1 MSPTKHGRPPIRWV
15 KGLGAVGLVGLMA
28 LASGYYLTSEPAPEI
43 RILWRSGL
51 PTERRAELEDRF
63 RLVNR
68 KVYDDRFSYDL
79 LDTRP
84 ANVRLIVGERDIA
97 DTDRVDREGA
107 TIPPNIQRG
116 ESRMWLA
123 HRMPGLRDAR
133 VQWTLIVVLA
143 TMVIIAF
150 GATIIRWP
158 GAMWRWF
165 RDCDDAFEP
174 RADRDGSG
182 SAQPITTLTPF
193 LTKIVVGA
201 LLVTVIGVPILEAWE
216 TLLLAVCVMALIFG
230 VPTPDLRRLGIAAAV
245 VIAVLGMKAALP
257 RADIAEGHN
266 VFLVLNDGEP
276 PEQGLPPSVFRS
288 WKAQLEALY
297 PPEVPPY
304 TPESWRADAH
314 WPESLFATSADAI
327 WREPKY
333 TRQVDTIDFQT
344 LGQFRGGFTNE
355 TRYSFYDCRLNNAI
369 PQPCRETG
377 SDDRASQRNDL
388 DRQHLPFFVMY
399 ELTPASVGSSLA
411 WKGQAFWEQSRRPP
425 RIE

>member
-15 KGLGAVGLVGLMA
+15 KGLGAVGLMA

-116 ESRMWLA
+116 ESRRWLA

-245 VIAVLGMKAALP
+245 VIAVLGGM
-257 RADIAEGHN
+257 
-266 VFLVLNDGEP
+266 
-276 PEQGLPPSVFRS
+276 
-288 WKAQLEALY
+288 
-297 PPEVPPY
+297 
-304 TPESWRADAH
+304 
-314 WPESLFATSADAI
+314 SL
-327 WREPKY
+327 
-333 TRQVDTIDFQT
+333 
-344 LGQFRGGFTNE
+344 
-355 TRYSFYDCRLNNAI
+355 
-369 PQPCRETG
+369 
-377 SDDRASQRNDL
+377 
-388 DRQHLPFFVMY
+388 
-399 ELTPASVGSSLA
+399 
-411 WKGQAFWEQSRRPP
+411 
-425 RIE
+425 